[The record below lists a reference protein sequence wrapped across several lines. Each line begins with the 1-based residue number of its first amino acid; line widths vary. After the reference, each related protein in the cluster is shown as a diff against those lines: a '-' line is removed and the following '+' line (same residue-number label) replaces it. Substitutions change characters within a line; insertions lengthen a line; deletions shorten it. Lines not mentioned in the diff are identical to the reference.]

1 MRGIRST
8 YLAGCGKT
16 IVAYENF
23 DGLHVRDNRGTL
35 LQETQKV
42 QPFHLPNLGNYFT
55 IPP

>member
-1 MRGIRST
+1 
-8 YLAGCGKT
+8 
-16 IVAYENF
+16 VAYENF